1 MKPLHVGLLVAGAA
15 VAGALAVKMTQP
27 PALPAPVNHPTARVP
42 QPDPIPQKVSQSPA
56 RSATVIPAVASVYAS
71 QAAEPD
77 VDTSAPPPVYSEPRH
92 KKPAPFKAP
101 DKPPEPEQKV
111 AELTHAPV
119 PYHQPETPAAPT
131 PNQTA
136 QLIEQVEEPH
146 APRQVTLEP
155 GMIVSIRLM
164 ETLSS
169 DRASAG
175 DAFSASLAEPLIIDR
190 LIVAERGARVDGQV
204 VAVARPS
211 RIGGRSELQ
220 LQISKITTAD
230 GQRIAVS
237 TDPWTKTVANSGTR
251 VAEKIGGGA
260 ALGAIIGAVAG
271 GGAGAAIGAGIGT
284 GAGLGTAMATR
295 PKPVTLA
302 TETVIVFRVNSR
314 VKITERQ
321 L

>member
-15 VAGALAVKMTQP
+15 VAGALAVKMTEP

-42 QPDPIPQKVSQSPA
+42 QQNPIPQKVSQSPA

-71 QAAEPD
+71 EAAEPD
-77 VDTSAPPPVYSEPRH
+77 VDTSAPPPVYSEPRQ

-101 DKPPEPEQKV
+101 DKAPQPEQKV
-111 AELTHAPV
+111 AELTHPPA
-119 PYHQPETPAAPT
+119 PYHQPEPPT

-155 GMIVSIRLM
+155 GMILSIRLM

-175 DAFSASLAEPLIIDR
+175 DAFSASLAEPLIIDG

-230 GQRIAVS
+230 GQRIAIS
-237 TDPWTKTVANSGTR
+237 TDPWTKTFANSGTR

-271 GGAGAAIGAGIGT
+271 GGAGAAIGAGFGT